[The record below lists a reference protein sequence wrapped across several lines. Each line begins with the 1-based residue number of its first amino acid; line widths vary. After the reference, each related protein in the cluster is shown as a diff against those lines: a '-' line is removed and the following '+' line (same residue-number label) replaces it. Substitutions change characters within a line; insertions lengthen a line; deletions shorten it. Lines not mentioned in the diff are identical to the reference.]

1 MVTIQLLSTPRQA
14 WLTGFG
20 LCASAMSL
28 LLSAVAALHQQSFS
42 VFGAGVCLALVLALS
57 ACLWPW
63 IWTWPYRAW
72 NRLGRHYG
80 DVARLYLLGLCYLIV
95 SAVGLA
101 GPSKDFTRDPR
112 FGSGWI
118 SRKSSSE
125 PTSNGRVQGDDT
137 KALKRD
143 WVRTYV
149 LWAIQ
154 SGQIWR
160 CALLPF
166 LILLS
171 MLESDERSHV
181 PVPTQTYT
189 LF

>member
-1 MVTIQLLSTPRQA
+1 MVTIRLLSKPRRA

-20 LCASAMSL
+20 LCASAMTFSGFAVIAL
-28 LLSAVAALHQQSFS
+28 REKSFFICGVGACLTVAVA
-42 VFGAGVCLALVLALS
+42 LAAH
-57 ACLWPW
+57 LWPW
-63 IWTWPYRAW
+63 AWTLPYRAW
-72 NRLGRHYG
+72 NKLAKHYG
-80 DVARLYLLGLCYLIV
+80 DIARLYFLGLCYLIV

-125 PTSNGRVQGDDT
+125 PISNSRVQGDDT
-137 KALKRD
+137 KALKRG
-143 WVRTYV
+143 WIRTYV

-171 MLESDERSHV
+171 MLGSDERSH
-181 PVPTQTYT
+181 VPTQTYT

>member
-1 MVTIQLLSTPRQA
+1 MTFLGFAVTALCEQSFFVCGVGA
-14 WLTGFG
+14 CLTV
-20 LCASAMSL
+20 
-28 LLSAVAALHQQSFS
+28 AVALTAH
-42 VFGAGVCLALVLALS
+42 
-57 ACLWPW
+57 LWPW
-63 IWTWPYRAW
+63 AWTLPYRAW

-80 DVARLYLLGLCYLIV
+80 DVARLYLLGLCYVIV

-118 SRKSSSE
+118 FRKSGSE
-125 PTSNGRVQGDDT
+125 PASNGRVQGDDT
-137 KALKRD
+137 MALKRG
-143 WVRTYV
+143 WLRTYV

-166 LILLS
+166 LVLLS
-171 MLESDERSHV
+171 MLESDERSQ
-181 PVPTQTYT
+181 VPTQTYT